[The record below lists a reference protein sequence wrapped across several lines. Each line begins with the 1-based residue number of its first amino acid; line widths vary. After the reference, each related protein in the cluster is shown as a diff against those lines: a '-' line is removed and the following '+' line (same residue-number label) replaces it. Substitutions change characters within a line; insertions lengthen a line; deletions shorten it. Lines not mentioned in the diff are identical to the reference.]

1 MLDQTHRFA
10 GAFIIDTQQNLIL
23 QLRDNKQGIRNPG
36 AVSVFGGAVE
46 AGETYVDGLVREIF
60 EELALKVD
68 RHDLAFLGSEQKVE
82 NDLSTDCEFYVLRNI
97 DLSRCTV
104 SEGCAITLAPAE
116 ALGDARMTPICTTML
131 RKLLE
136 II

>member
-46 AGETYVDGLVREIF
+46 AGETYVDGLVRRSSRNWRSRSIGTISHF
-60 EELALKVD
+60 LAVNK
-68 RHDLAFLGSEQKVE
+68 K
-82 NDLSTDCEFYVLRNI
+82 
-97 DLSRCTV
+97 
-104 SEGCAITLAPAE
+104 
-116 ALGDARMTPICTTML
+116 
-131 RKLLE
+131 
-136 II
+136 